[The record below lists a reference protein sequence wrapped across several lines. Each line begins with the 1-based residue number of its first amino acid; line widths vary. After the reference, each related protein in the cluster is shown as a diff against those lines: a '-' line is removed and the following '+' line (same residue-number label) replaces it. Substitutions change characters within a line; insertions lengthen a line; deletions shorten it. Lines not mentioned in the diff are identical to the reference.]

1 MQRLLDF
8 LSESPNPFLRALF
21 WVITIVL
28 LLLCVAVIGIAI
40 FVVGIVIWAFVTSN
54 TTVNGDFTYF
64 DHKDYITLSNYN
76 GTETAIV
83 LPAEIDGVPV
93 TSITYMIDKSG
104 LVEDV
109 TIPDE
114 LALAASEED
123 MNVFCIDFPALQNYH
138 VSADHPTLMTID
150 GVLYSKDGKTL
161 LAYPVGRTG
170 EAVIPEGVEV
180 IWFGAFRNSAASSVV
195 LPQSLRT
202 ISSYSMCDF
211 RVMRLLT
218 IPQGVTEIDENA
230 FTNTNTNSMKL
241 QLIVTQDSPAHSWA
255 LEYDFPIRE
264 VLPAT
269 QDPAQ
274 APAA

>member
-218 IPQGVTEIDENA
+218 IPQGA
-230 FTNTNTNSMKL
+230 R
-241 QLIVTQDSPAHSWA
+241 IV
-255 LEYDFPIRE
+255 
-264 VLPAT
+264 
-269 QDPAQ
+269 
-274 APAA
+274 